1 MVVWG
6 LVVQQSPVLGSGAE
20 GVGAQN
26 MEKNADEERKVQSEA
41 CLTST
46 VYAENP
52 FFLSSV

>member
-6 LVVQQSPVLGSGAE
+6 LVEQQSPVLGSGAE

-46 VYAENP
+46 VYAEKP